1 MQRFRSLR
9 AYLACSAAATLLLLA
24 MPRQAEPYIAVP
36 AMLFEQLDGTEI
48 PNPVFD
54 DLLKIAGE
62 TLAIFVN
69 MVPGF

>member
-1 MQRFRSLR
+1 MQRFKTVR

-24 MPRQAEPYIAVP
+24 MPRDVEHYSTDP

-54 DLLKIAGE
+54 DLLTIAGKALE
-62 TLAIFVN
+62 IVIS
-69 MVPGF
+69 MVPGI